1 MKNILRGGIILVTFL
16 LVACSN
22 AQEKG
27 GNRPVV
33 IIKTEFGDMKVELY
47 NETPKHRDNFL
58 KLAKEGYYN
67 GLLFHRVIK
76 EFMIQGG
83 DPGSRNAKPGQQLG
97 NGGPGYTIDNEINP
111 KFLHKKGAL
120 AAARTGD
127 QTNPEKK
134 SSGSQFY
141 IVQGVVFPVNDLKAL
156 ETKGNEKLTE
166 SYIRQLAQSNNDSL
180 KFYQQSGNQ
189 IAFASLVE
197 RLQNEA
203 MAMAQKTPFKLTEE
217 QKQVYTT
224 IGGTP
229 HLDGNYTVFG
239 EVIEGFAVIDSIA
252 SQPGGANDRPLKDFK
267 MEIKVI
273 KDFSEKHQ
281 PKAGLPEK

>member
-1 MKNILRGGIILVTFL
+1 MTMKNIFKGGIILVTLFF
-16 LVACSN
+16 VACGN
-22 AQEKG
+22 AQEKAG
-27 GNRPVV
+27 KRPVL

-58 KLAKEGYYN
+58 KLAKEGYYD

-120 AAARTGD
+120 AAARMGD

-141 IVQGVVFPVNDLKAL
+141 IVQGVVFPANDLTAL
-156 ETKGNEKLTE
+156 EAKGNEKLAE
-166 SYIRQLAQSNNDSL
+166 SHLRQLARSNNDSL

-189 IAFASLVE
+189 IAFATLVE

-203 MAMAQKTPFKLTEE
+203 MSMAQKTPFKLTEE
-217 QKQVYTT
+217 QKQAYTT

-252 SQPGGANDRPLKDFK
+252 SQPKGANDRPLKDFK

-273 KDFSEKHQ
+273 KE
-281 PKAGLPEK
+281 

>member
-1 MKNILRGGIILVTFL
+1 MNKFIKASFILATTLFVSCG
-16 LVACSN
+16 N
-22 AQEKG
+22 AQVKG
-27 GNRPVV
+27 DKRQVV
-33 IIKTEFGDMKVELY
+33 RIKTEFGNMKVALY

-83 DPGSRNAKPGQQLG
+83 DPDTRNATPEQKLG
-97 NGGPGYTIDNEINP
+97 NGGPGYVIDNEINP

-120 AAARTGD
+120 AAARQGD

-141 IVQGVVFPVNDLKAL
+141 IVQGVVFPANDLPAL
-156 ETKGNEKLTE
+156 EAKGNEKLAQ
-166 SYIRQLAQSNNDSL
+166 SYMRQLAQASNDSL

-189 IAFASLVE
+189 IAFASMIE

-203 MAMAQKTPFKLTEE
+203 MAKVAKTPFKLTEE

-224 IGGTP
+224 VGGTP

-239 EVIEGFAVIDSIA
+239 EVIEGLSVIDSIA
-252 SQPGGANDRPLKDFK
+252 AQPIGPNDRPLKDFK
-267 MEIKVI
+267 MEIQVI
-273 KDFSEKHQ
+273 KE
-281 PKAGLPEK
+281 